1 MKKKNGILILV
12 IIGILVICSGIGF
25 AAKKAYDRHKEELR
39 LQAIETKNSEID
51 AEYQNFENDENTS
64 DCYFLFGIYFFNG
77 AKNLCSCMGVLR
89 YKTCPFL
96 V

>member
-1 MKKKNGILILV
+1 MKTHLI
-12 IIGILVICSGIGF
+12 
-25 AAKKAYDRHKEELR
+25 
-39 LQAIETKNSEID
+39 AI
-51 AEYQNFENDENTS
+51 
-64 DCYFLFGIYFFNG
+64 FLFGIYFFNG